1 MITKAETEVCVP
13 IRSSGDIVAARQQ
26 GRALATLAGFSSSEL
41 TIIATAISEIARNI
55 VEYADQGEVTI
66 TLLDGTHKRGV
77 EIIAEDQG
85 PGIADVS
92 TVMRDGFSTGKGM
105 GIGLPGAKR
114 LMDEFE
120 IQSALGHGTTVK
132 MKKWLS

>member
-1 MITKAETEVCVP
+1 VP

-66 TLLDGTHKRGV
+66 TLLDGVHKRGV
-77 EIIAEDQG
+77 EIVAADHG